1 MLNKKKKQ
9 RLSGFLMIE
18 AIFSV
23 FITLLIVLV
32 LQAMVK
38 NLTTYKKYNRPTN
51 EISFAYVQLDR
62 FLHEK
67 GSQIYTVPRIS
78 NSKRSVFCKEKSGKK
93 TFYIIKQYKDMIR
106 LTTEVNGHMPLIL
119 NVNNCN
125 FETNDDQIKINILE
139 KDNRETELYFKLD
152 KKPLDQDRKKKDD
165 VEKKKIKS

>member
-1 MLNKKKKQ
+1 MKKVRK
-9 RLSGFLMIE
+9 
-18 AIFSV
+18 
-23 FITLLIVLV
+23 FILC
-32 LQAMVK
+32 
-38 NLTTYKKYNRPTN
+38 R
-51 EISFAYVQLDR
+51 E
-62 FLHEK
+62 
-67 GSQIYTVPRIS
+67 SQIQNGQSFVKKSQVKRHFTLS
-78 NSKRSVFCKEKSGKK
+78 NN
-93 TFYIIKQYKDMIR
+93 IKDMIR